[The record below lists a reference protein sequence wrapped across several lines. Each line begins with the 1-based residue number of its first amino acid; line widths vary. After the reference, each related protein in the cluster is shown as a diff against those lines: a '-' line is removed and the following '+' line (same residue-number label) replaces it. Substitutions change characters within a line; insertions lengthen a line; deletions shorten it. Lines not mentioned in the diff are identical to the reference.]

1 MTTLTYTEKDFA
13 TITPEEVAQIA
24 SRLENDD
31 YKTPFDSL
39 QDWHNLRAIA
49 FHREDLI
56 EPYFYL
62 LDIEA
67 YDES

>member
-1 MTTLTYTEKDFA
+1 MTTLTYTDKDFA
-13 TITPEEVAQIA
+13 AMTMEDVAQIA

-31 YKTPFDSL
+31 YKTPFEGL
-39 QDWHNLRAIA
+39 QDWHKLRAIA